1 MPRHEFKHLRLM
13 LSLFRWKYL
22 KFHDLFTKFFL
33 LSTKYEF
40 RAFPSSASIFR
51 FFKLHFCGKFLKFW
65 QEMGNTNSRMKTMKK
80 KLCTNC
86 KLNRC
91 KISTKQV
98 ISETA
103 SLFDLFGAKFP
114 YFGPNFHISGQM
126 SLFRAK
132 CPYFG
137 EKYLK
142 FRPRSEFKVF
152 FDEIRTFGPK

>member
-1 MPRHEFKHLRLM
+1 MICSP
-13 LSLFRWKYL
+13 S
-22 KFHDLFTKFFL
+22 FFL

-51 FFKLHFCGKFLKFW
+51 FFKLYFGGKFLKFW
-65 QEMGNTNSRMKTMKK
+65 QEMDNTNSKMKTMKK
-80 KLCTNC
+80 KIYTNC

-98 ISETA
+98 LSETA

-142 FRPRSEFKVF
+142 FRPRSEFKESQMILASF
-152 FDEIRTFGPK
+152 FWFRTTFSSRFSSNYRAKATILA